1 MNKVVKIKKEKT
13 LQSAITNSSIKFK
26 SIEDGMDVLA
36 FSAAIRA
43 MGLSNRD
50 TQPKK
55 LSNFIR
61 SGYMQIQL
69 ICSVILYQFSGQP
82 GVSRDDLYDDLC
94 EVFPNA
100 TYANFRKILAT
111 AVDNEIFI
119 RTRSKED
126 SRRTIYSI
134 SNEMIEPLCAYFLSI
149 LGDFGNLYSG
159 VLSGGL
165 SDEDSLTLI
174 NRMRDSAGLKM
185 NEGKKFFDA
194 DSLLKD

>member
-1 MNKVVKIKKEKT
+1 MNKVVKLKKEKS
-13 LQSAITNSSIKFK
+13 LESAIKDASIKYK
-26 SIEDGMDVLA
+26 SMEDGMDVLA

-69 ICSVILYQFSGQP
+69 ICSVILHQFTGQP
-82 GVSRDDLYDDLC
+82 GASRDDLYDDLC
-94 EVFPNA
+94 EVFPNT
-100 TYANFRKILAT
+100 TYANYRKILAT

-119 RTRSKED
+119 RTRSEED

-134 SNEMIEPLCAYFLSI
+134 SDEMIEPLCTYFLSI
-149 LGDFGNLYSG
+149 LGDFGNLYSQ

-174 NRMRDSAGLKM
+174 NRMRDSAGLRVKQ
-185 NEGKKFFDA
+185 GK
-194 DSLLKD
+194 